1 MVHGVKPAGDYSGVV
16 LPRGWYSGPFIDD
29 LDDGNEYTLSRF
41 ADNTKLGGTVNLPE
55 TKYHVLHHT
64 NPRQRYRPGAEWL
77 EDCVEEKDLEV
88 SADSWLNM
96 SHLCAQVANKANGIP
111 ASMVQPAGSG
121 K

>member
-1 MVHGVKPAGDYSGVV
+1 VNGVKPVGNYSGVV
-16 LPRGWYSGPFIDD
+16 LPRDWYLGPFIDD

-55 TKYHVLHHT
+55 TKCHVLHHT
-64 NPRQRYRPGAEWL
+64 NPRQRYRPGAERL